1 MLDGYQ
7 PGDPV
12 VRVFAY
18 QASPRRP
25 AEEIAEEAFAIF
37 NDHPTDAAGAEL
49 ACAYYGR
56 RLRSLS
62 FPGNRRVAAGR
73 VAFAIGPCPRWSS
86 RPPGEPTSCE
96 RRVSTGSPIRFRRQP
111 ARLGPNDPLPASEF
125 PGRRSH
131 PQSLYRHVTLKHPAS
146 VSRSSGEGT
155 GQKSHRE
162 RCIRR

>member
-18 QASPRRP
+18 QASPGRS

-37 NDHPTDAAGAEL
+37 NDHPGDAAGAEL

-62 FPGNRRVAAGR
+62 FPGNRRCCSRSCCFNRCAVWSRLSRCAAGR
-73 VAFAIGPCPRWSS
+73 AS
-86 RPPGEPTSCE
+86 RECLRET
-96 RRVSTGSPIRFRRQP
+96 RRQ
-111 ARLGPNDPLPASEF
+111 
-125 PGRRSH
+125 
-131 PQSLYRHVTLKHPAS
+131 
-146 VSRSSGEGT
+146 
-155 GQKSHRE
+155 HR
-162 RCIRR
+162 